1 MRSRLRAERSPQ
13 GYRECCSLKCYG
25 LWWSQHLSDFQT
37 LRRVMAMDTDEQK
50 VWWIER
56 VEDLIKVLEGSTISE
71 LELTEA
77 GTEILIRRQPGMMM
91 VSVPDQQA
99 SMGQVGVQVAPGTP
113 GHTLREDHSVAI
125 IAPLTGVYYEAPS
138 PTSPPFVSVGDVV
151 QVGQVVALVEAMK
164 VFNEIQAEV
173 SGRVTELVATNG
185 NVVQKGD
192 VLIRIE
198 PA

>member
-1 MRSRLRAERSPQ
+1 MS
-13 GYRECCSLKCYG
+13 
-25 LWWSQHLSDFQT
+25 
-37 LRRVMAMDTDEQK
+37 MDTDEQK
-50 VWWIER
+50 VHWIER
-56 VEDLIKVLEGSTISE
+56 VEDLIKILEGSTISE

-99 SMGQVGVQVAPGTP
+99 SMGQVGVQVAPGAP

-138 PTSPPFVSVGDVV
+138 PTSPPFVSVGDVF